1 MGRRRAVSRCNRFPI
16 YTWRFFEWIRFQT
29 ELKPL
34 LITCHRHVR
43 RRAKEFK
50 LFRSKG
56 REGREKNWS
65 NISTRRQQQS
75 FSLPPPQKN
84 NHSFRGPGSP
94 EDSKFVSSPFF
105 MELRENLLLL
115 LDFGAPTWCSN
126 QWERDLEQNSM
137 PFLAA
142 GDVALA
148 HRLRERIFLE
158 MSILAETWSGKNG
171 EKARF
176 LLLLPPPAYIL
187 WSAFFPFFFPQ
198 PTSQDYLISGET
210 LPRFLFVRLE

>member
-1 MGRRRAVSRCNRFPI
+1 MLFPGATVFLFTLEDSSNEFASKQNSNRYWSPAI
-16 YTWRFFEWIRFQT
+16 GMSDE
-29 ELKPL
+29 ELKNL
-34 LITCHRHVR
+34 NYSER
-43 RRAKEFK
+43 KEE
-50 LFRSKG
+50 
-56 REGREKNWS
+56 REGKKNWS
-65 NISTRRQQQS
+65 NISTRRQQQP
-75 FSLPPPQKN
+75 FSLPPPKKN
-84 NHSFRGPGSP
+84 NHSFQGPGSP

-176 LLLLPPPAYIL
+176 LLLLPPARLYFVVSL
-187 WSAFFPFFFPQ
+187 FSFFFPV
-198 PTSQDYLISGET
+198 
-210 LPRFLFVRLE
+210 LPNLLRRII